1 MNNSIV
7 NLKVNQFR
15 GLQDFQLNDLGSFN
29 ILMGRNYAGKTSALE
44 AIYLNAE
51 CPDLNLPITL
61 QSNREIS
68 VAGFEELTYLFNNL
82 DITKNIEME
91 STFAGLYPKK
101 KIILTVENQLME
113 EMPETQQLLKPD
125 KQVYSN
131 FKTIESNSSPV
142 ALEKQ
147 LWESYALQYHAEI
160 IKDDGSCYKYE
171 SAIRQ
176 QPSGQLYYEPM
187 NTPSDIIVPSLF
199 IQSGRKCYADLISDV
214 LFKQREAELIQFL
227 NQIKF
232 KVTRVVT
239 KGNEVFVDIGLDR
252 LIPASAF
259 GSGLCHAMN
268 IISSCI
274 MNNNSII
281 LIDEIDYGLHFDIL
295 IDFLAIL
302 LNLVNRNKIQIIT
315 TTHSIDILKS
325 VTQLLES
332 EEGTSYRNM
341 VKCYKII
348 KKKNRTSC

>member
-1 MNNSIV
+1 MS
-7 NLKVNQFR
+7 QSEFP
-15 GLQDFQLNDLGSFN
+15 
-29 ILMGRNYAGKTSALE
+29 NYPA
-44 AIYLNAE
+44 
-51 CPDLNLPITL
+51 
-61 QSNREIS
+61 SNRGIA

-91 STFAGLYPKK
+91 SIFTGLNPKK
-101 KIILTVENQLME
+101 KIFLTAENQLMQ

-131 FKTIESNSSPV
+131 IKTIESNSSPV

-160 IKDDGSCYKYE
+160 LKDDGSCHIYK

-176 QPSGQLYYEPM
+176 QPSGQLYFEPM
-187 NTPSDIIVPSLF
+187 KTPSDLIVPSLF
-199 IQSGRKCYADLISDV
+199 IRSGREYYADLISDV
-214 LFKQREAELIQFL
+214 LFKQRDAELIQFL

-281 LIDEIDYGLHFDIL
+281 LIDEIDYGLHFNIL
-295 IDFLAIL
+295 EDFLAIL
-302 LNLVNRNKIQIIT
+302 LDLVNQNK
-315 TTHSIDILKS
+315 SNCLRM
-325 VTQLLES
+325 
-332 EEGTSYRNM
+332 GFAFF
-341 VKCYKII
+341 
-348 KKKNRTSC
+348 